1 MPSTPAAGEGRLI
14 ATRSVLRLTVS
25 TARCTG
31 AAFGAVASKPTSPKD
46 GATGAAAVLGA
57 ETATVPGA
65 LVGVAASGACVA
77 GAAEAG
83 MLNEAT
89 RPPETA
95 RTAEALAAGW
105 PERPRADVRAVVVVW
120 RPAARW
126 RPAWCFDTMNR
137 PLQCLRGEL
146 SGSGGRYAPG
156 PEAAIRP

>member
-46 GATGAAAVLGA
+46 GATGA
-57 ETATVPGA
+57 
-65 LVGVAASGACVA
+65 
-77 GAAEAG
+77 G

-95 RTAEALAAGW
+95 RTAEAWAAGW

-120 RPAARW
+120 RPATRW
-126 RPAWCFDTMNR
+126 RPAWCFDT
-137 PLQCLRGEL
+137 
-146 SGSGGRYAPG
+146 
-156 PEAAIRP
+156 